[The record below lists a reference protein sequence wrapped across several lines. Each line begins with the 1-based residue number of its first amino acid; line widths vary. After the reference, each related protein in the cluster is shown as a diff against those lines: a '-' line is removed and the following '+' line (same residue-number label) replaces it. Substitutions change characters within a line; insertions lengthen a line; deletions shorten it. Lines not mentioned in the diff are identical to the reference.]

1 MFNLFIFIYLSIYYS
16 LFIFIYLP
24 LYLSQPVH
32 IYLSASLS
40 QPIHIYL
47 STSLSITVCSY
58 LSIYL
63 FIYRSLFIFIY
74 LPLYHSLFIFIYLPL
89 YLSQPVH
96 IYLSTSLSITACSYL
111 SVYLSIYHSLFIF
124 IYLPLYLSQP
134 VHIYLSASL
143 SQSVHIYLSFETC
156 CVTALSVGHYYSFIS
171 SHFLHNRR
179 QLLFTAV
186 TNSSDKKNVSRLI
199 YTTTNKKIMD
209 SLKEKYNR
217 DPTDAEKEHTRSYED
232 AVKALNSLQIPNKT
246 FLLLKKDR
254 INSDVY
260 KLGDMRKYI
269 ECIGMTVE
277 DQDQLSVIHVAGT
290 KGKGS
295 TCSYVESILRHK
307 GYKTGFFSSPH
318 LKEVRERIR
327 INGSPISHEKFTKY
341 FWYCFDH
348 IQAQCQ
354 DILPTFFQFLTILS
368 FYVFWRE
375 KVHVCII
382 EVGLGG
388 RYDCTNIVRK
398 PVVCGLTHLTFDHTD
413 ILGETIQSIAQ
424 HKAGIFK
431 PGTTAVTSPQSEE
444 ALEVLQDNAKEVK
457 CSLYMAPDLSA
468 YEDLKE
474 DSEINDYEK
483 FQKENLSLA
492 LQLCR
497 VWLHNFDKDLKKRK
511 WVDTFSGKV
520 IPVLEPLIPDADI
533 VVPAMKST
541 CWAGRVQI
549 LKRQNITY
557 YLDGAH
563 TEDSIKL
570 CCDWFK
576 KKATAEMN
584 DLKPN
589 KNVKILLFNITG
601 KRNPHNMMLHLKDCG
616 FDMAIFTPNV
626 CYPDMVIED
635 QKKLGHNLNVT
646 KSNQHTWLELHE
658 RIPDG
663 EGDICNQAPLPHD
676 VQESKDST
684 TEIFSSIYEALF
696 WWSKG
701 KDNELCSKKL
711 LTIKDIP
718 FSLKEA
724 DHIQV
729 LVTGSVY
736 LVGGVLTIFNSP
748 V

>member
-1 MFNLFIFIYLSIYYS
+1 MRDAFYMLSCYRRRLLDDCNNNNNAFRYWLISWSPVYGQIQSEKHTNNNYTSCIFTLGRLSYHFPPYCATAVNNKKSVSKLSSKIVASRKQEFLYSGSRKNHQLFPFA
-16 LFIFIYLP
+16 YLP
-24 LYLSQPVH
+24 RLNLGRKTKRFLSVSPVH
-32 IYLSASLS
+32 
-40 QPIHIYL
+40 QK
-47 STSLSITVCSY
+47 
-58 LSIYL
+58 
-63 FIYRSLFIFIY
+63 
-74 LPLYHSLFIFIYLPL
+74 
-89 YLSQPVH
+89 
-96 IYLSTSLSITACSYL
+96 
-111 SVYLSIYHSLFIF
+111 
-124 IYLPLYLSQP
+124 
-134 VHIYLSASL
+134 
-143 SQSVHIYLSFETC
+143 FETC

-171 SHFLHNRR
+171 PHFLHNRW

-186 TNSSDKKNVSRLI
+186 INSSHKKNVSRLI

-209 SLKEKYNR
+209 SLKEKYDRN
-217 DPTDAEKEHTRSYED
+217 PTDAEKEHTRSYED

-260 KLGDMRKYI
+260 KLSDVRKYI

-375 KVHVCII
+375 EVHVCII

-388 RYDCTNIVRK
+388 RHDCTNIVRK
-398 PVVCGLTHLTFDHTD
+398 PVVCGITHLTLDHTD
-413 ILGETIQSIAQ
+413 ILGDTIQSIAQ

-444 ALEVLQDNAKEVK
+444 ALEVLRDNAKEVK
-457 CSLYMAPDLSA
+457 CGLYMAPDLSA
-468 YEDLKE
+468 YKDLKE
-474 DSEINDYEK
+474 DAEINDYEK

-520 IPVLEPLIPDADI
+520 IPVLQPLIPDADI

-549 LKRQNITY
+549 LKRRHITY

-563 TEDSIKL
+563 TEDSMKL

-576 KKATAEMN
+576 KKATAEMK

-616 FDMAIFTPNV
+616 FDLAIFTPNV
-626 CYPDMVIED
+626 CYPDIVIED

-658 RIPDG
+658 QISDERG
-663 EGDICNQAPLPHD
+663 GGGDICNQAPLPHD
-676 VQESKDST
+676 VQDST
-684 TEIFSSIYEALF
+684 TEIFSSIYEALI

-701 KDNELCSKKL
+701 KDNELCSKRL
-711 LTIKDIP
+711 LTVKDIP